1 MVDTF
6 AKLSCPAPATLNQ
19 LLDGNKRAG
28 NKEKKKGKCGFE
40 KNEMSYHTKMMTE
53 LSRQDR

>member
-28 NKEKKKGKCGFE
+28 NKEKRKENVVSRKTKCPTIQ
-40 KNEMSYHTKMMTE
+40 K
-53 LSRQDR
+53 